1 MSHRRVVVTGMG
13 VVSPLGNTVE
23 ETWSGILKGASG
35 AAPIE
40 TFDVSAFSTRFA
52 ATVKDFD
59 PTPYMPAKDARKM
72 DTFLQYGLIAG
83 IQAMQDSGLE
93 VSEEGAP
100 RMGTC
105 IGSGMGGI
113 MAIED
118 NAMLIAEKGP
128 RRVSPF
134 FVPGAIINMVAGNL
148 SIKYGLRGP
157 NLAVTTACT
166 TGTHALGLGMRTIQ
180 YGDADVMVCGGAEMV
195 STPVGL
201 GGFCAARALSTRNDD
216 PQTASRPWDKGR
228 DGFVL
233 GEGAAVLVLEEY
245 EHAISRGATIYAELS
260 GFGMSGDAYHMTSPP
275 EDGAGAALSMENAL
289 KDAGMNADDIQ
300 YINAHGTST
309 PLGDKAEIQ
318 AVHKIFAGATE
329 NLAVSST
336 KSMTGHLLGAAG
348 AIEAVFSVM
357 AIRDQVAPPT
367 INLYDSDEACAGI
380 NLVPQEAQSMT
391 IDSVL
396 SNSFGFGGTNG
407 SLIFKRV

>member
-13 VVSPLGNTVE
+13 GVSPLGNTLG
-23 ETWSGILKGASG
+23 ETWSGILAGTSG

-52 ATVKDFD
+52 ATVKAFD

-83 IQAMQDSGLE
+83 IQAVEDSGLE
-93 VSEEGAP
+93 VNECDAP

-113 MAIED
+113 LAIE
-118 NAMLIAEKGP
+118 NNGMLIAEKGP

-166 TGTHALGLGMRTIQ
+166 TGTHALGLGMRAIQ

-195 STPVGL
+195 TTPVGL

-216 PQTASRPWDKGR
+216 PKSASRPWDKDR

-245 EHAISRGATIYAELS
+245 ERARARGATIYAEAA
-260 GFGMSGDAYHMTSPP
+260 GFGMSSDAFHMTSPP
-275 EDGAGAALSMENAL
+275 EDGAGAALSMQNAL
-289 KDAGMNADDIQ
+289 KDAGLNADAIQ

-309 PLGDKAEIQ
+309 PLGDRAEIQ
-318 AVHKIFAGATE
+318 AVRCIFADTSSR
-329 NLAVSST
+329 LAVSST

-348 AIEAVFSVM
+348 AIEAAFSVLSL
-357 AIRDQVAPPT
+357 RDQVAPPT
-367 INLYDSDEACAGI
+367 INLHDPDDVCRGM
-380 NLVPQEAQSMT
+380 NLVPHEPQSMV
-391 IDSVL
+391 IDAVL

>member
-13 VVSPLGNTVE
+13 VVSPLGNTIG
-23 ETWSGILKGASG
+23 ETWSGILTGTSG

-52 ATVKDFD
+52 ATVKAFD
-59 PTPYMPAKDARKM
+59 PTPYMLAKDARKM
-72 DTFLQYGLIAG
+72 DPFLQYGLIAG
-83 IQAMQDSGLE
+83 IQAMEDSGLE
-93 VSEEGAP
+93 VGECDAP

-113 MAIED
+113 LAIE
-118 NAMLIAEKGP
+118 NNGMLIAEKGP

-195 STPVGL
+195 TTPVGL
-201 GGFCAARALSTRNDD
+201 GGFCAARALSTRNED
-216 PQTASRPWDKGR
+216 PQVASRPWDKDR

-245 EHAISRGATIYAELS
+245 ERARARGAKIYAEAV
-260 GFGMSGDAYHMTSPP
+260 GFGMSSDAFHMTSPP
-275 EDGAGAALSMENAL
+275 EDGAGAALSMQNAL
-289 KDAGMNADDIQ
+289 SDAGLNADAIQ

-309 PLGDKAEIQ
+309 PLGDRAEIQ
-318 AVHKIFAGATE
+318 AVHSIFADT
-329 NLAVSST
+329 NRKLAVSST

-348 AIEAVFSVM
+348 AIEAAFSVLSL
-357 AIRDQVAPPT
+357 RDQVAPPT
-367 INLYDSDEACAGI
+367 INLYDPDDACRGI
-380 NLVPQEAQSMT
+380 NLVPHEPQSMA
-391 IDSVL
+391 IGAVL